1 MNYENVLV
9 ERDGP
14 VGIITINRPQVLNA
28 LNDRTV
34 AEIDSALEEL
44 GADSEIRVIIIT
56 GAGSKAFVSGAD
68 INELRALQTAQDA
81 AKKASIGQKVLRKI
95 ETMPKPVIAAING
108 YALGGGC
115 EIAMACDIRV
125 AADSAKLGQPEIN
138 LGILPGYGGTQRLP
152 RLIGRGRAKLL
163 LFTGEMVDASEAYRL
178 GLVDRVVPAAELMD
192 QVKALAH
199 TIASKAPVALS
210 LIKEAVNRGMEMP
223 LDDANAFE
231 AFAFGLVATTE
242 DRLEGTSAFL
252 EKRKPQFKGR

>member
-1 MNYENVLV
+1 
-9 ERDGP
+9 
-14 VGIITINRPQVLNA
+14 
-28 LNDRTV
+28 
-34 AEIDSALEEL
+34 
-44 GADSEIRVIIIT
+44 
-56 GAGSKAFVSGAD
+56 
-68 INELRALQTAQDA
+68 
-81 AKKASIGQKVLRKI
+81 
-95 ETMPKPVIAAING
+95 
-108 YALGGGC
+108 
-115 EIAMACDIRV
+115 
-125 AADSAKLGQPEIN
+125 
-138 LGILPGYGGTQRLP
+138 
-152 RLIGRGRAKLL
+152 L
-163 LFTGEMVDASEAYRL
+163 LFTGEMVDANEAYRL

>member
-1 MNYENVLV
+1 MNYENVVV

-34 AEIDSALEEL
+34 AELDAALDEL
-44 GADSEIRVIIIT
+44 AADGEVRVIVIT
-56 GAGSKAFVSGAD
+56 GAGPKAFVSGAD
-68 INELRALQTAQDA
+68 INELRALQTAQQARRKA
-81 AKKASIGQKVLRKI
+81 AEGQRVLRKI
-95 ETMPKPVIAAING
+95 EALPKPVIAAING

-125 AADSAKLGQPEIN
+125 AADTAKLGQPEIN

-163 LFTGEMVDASEAYRL
+163 LFTGDMVDANEAYRL
-178 GLVDRVVPAAELMD
+178 GLVDKVVPAAELMD
-192 QVKALAH
+192 QVKALAYS
-199 TIASKAPVALS
+199 IASKAPVALA
-210 LIKEAVNRGMEMP
+210 LIKEAVNRGLEMP

-231 AFAFGLVATTE
+231 AYAFGLVATTE